1 MRHRAIAA
9 GTLFVLT
16 AWWAAA
22 PSWVGLPGNPS
33 ALAQSAFGEEPED
46 ADALRL
52 AATLIREITA
62 IPEKG
67 MPPALLRNAHGIA
80 IIPGVIKVGLVL
92 GGRYGK
98 GVLLVRNPAGG
109 WEEPKE
115 ITLTGGSL
123 GWQVGVQSTDVI
135 LVFKSAKSVEG
146 FASGKITLG
155 ADASVAAGP
164 VGRHAEAA
172 TDVQLKSEVYSYS
185 RNRGLFVGVSLE
197 GSGLQSGKAL
207 RAPNAA
213 RQLQEAIERAAPQKP

>member
-1 MRHRAIAA
+1 MRRWMIAA
-9 GTLFVLT
+9 GMFFVL
-16 AWWAAA
+16 ASGWASA
-22 PSWVGLPGNPS
+22 PSWGPWLGQGA
-33 ALAQSAFGEEPED
+33 ALAQPTFGDEPED

-52 AATLIREITA
+52 ATTLVREITA

-67 MPPALLRNAHGIA
+67 MPGTLLRNAHGIA
-80 IIPGVIKVGLVL
+80 IIPGVVKVGLVL

-109 WEEPKE
+109 WKEPLE
-115 ITLTGGSL
+115 VTLTGGSL
-123 GWQVGVQSTDVI
+123 GWQIGVQSTDVI
-135 LVFKSAKSVEG
+135 LVFKTAKSVGG

-172 TDVQLKSEVYSYS
+172 TDVQLKSEVYAYS

-197 GSGLQSGKAL
+197 GSGLQSGKTL
-207 RAPNAA
+207 KAPGAA
-213 RQLQEAIERAAPQKP
+213 KQLQEVIEKAAVR

>member
-1 MRHRAIAA
+1 MRHWATAA
-9 GTLFVLT
+9 GALFVLT
-16 AWWAAA
+16 AWWSAATSRL
-22 PSWVGLPGNPS
+22 PLPGNPS
-33 ALAQSAFGEEPED
+33 AFAQSVFGEEPED

-62 IPEKG
+62 IPEKSV
-67 MPPALLRNAHGIA
+67 PPALLGNAHGIA
-80 IIPGVIKVGLVL
+80 IIPGVIKVSLVL

-98 GVLLVRNPAGG
+98 GVLLVRKPAGG

-115 ITLTGGSL
+115 VTLTGGSL

-146 FASGKITLG
+146 FAAGKITLG

-172 TDVQLKSEVYSYS
+172 TDIQLRSEVYSYS
-185 RNRGLFVGVSLE
+185 RNRGLFVGVALE
-197 GSGLQSGKAL
+197 GSGLQSGKIL
-207 RAPNAA
+207 KAPNAA
-213 RQLQEAIERAAPQKP
+213 KQLQEAIERAAGR

>member
-1 MRHRAIAA
+1 MGRWMIAA
-9 GTLFVLT
+9 GMLFGLA
-16 AWWAAA
+16 AWQAAA
-22 PSWVGLPGNPS
+22 PSWAPLPGDPS
-33 ALAQSAFGEEPED
+33 AYAQPAFGDEPED

-52 AATLIREITA
+52 AATLVREITA

-67 MPPALLRNAHGIA
+67 MPGTLLRNAHGVA
-80 IIPGVIKVGLVL
+80 IIPGVIKVGLVV

-109 WEEPKE
+109 WKEPLE

-135 LVFKSAKSVEG
+135 LVFKTAKSVEG
-146 FASGKITLG
+146 FASGKVTLG

-172 TDVQLKSEVYSYS
+172 TDIQLKSEVYAYS
-185 RNRGLFVGVSLE
+185 RNRGLFVGISLE

-207 RAPNAA
+207 KAPNAA
-213 RQLQEAIERAAPQKP
+213 KQLQEVIERAAGR

>member
-1 MRHRAIAA
+1 MRRWVVLFGWMLAWAA
-9 GTLFVLT
+9 LWL
-16 AWWAAA
+16 AA
-22 PSWVGLPGNPS
+22 PSWMPAGGGGS
-33 ALAQSAFGEEPED
+33 ALAQPAFGDDPDD

-67 MPPALLRNAHGIA
+67 MSATLLRNAQAIA
-80 IIPGVIKVGLVL
+80 IIPSVIKIGLVV

-98 GVLLVRNPAGG
+98 GVLVVRAPGGG
-109 WEEPKE
+109 WKEPAE
-115 ITLTGGSL
+115 LTLTGGSL
-123 GWQVGVQSTDVI
+123 GWQIGVQSTDVI
-135 LVFKSAKSVEG
+135 LVFKSLKSVEG

-172 TDVQLKSEVYSYS
+172 TDVQLKAEVYSYS

-197 GSGLQSGKAL
+197 GSGLQAGKAL
-207 RAPNAA
+207 KAPNAA
-213 RQLQEAIERAAPQKP
+213 KQLQEVIERAAQR